1 MYRFLEQILLSN
13 AVYNAFLILMCA
25 FAAGL
30 FIVLSL
36 LYDGDPLF
44 WVNIVAASVFAVF
57 FGGALLCTKK
67 EVTMHIFVRLTIS
80 IIVIASLI
88 GLNIFLSTLNIEGDA
103 WIFFR
108 SVGMQMLLFLTA
120 VILFY
125 LLNKKIF
132 GSFRTFLLTAIAT
145 FAPAVVFGLYI
156 LLFAPLVQT
165 DDGSF
170 LTCFVWKVNLP
181 HFVGVAVFMVYGY
194 IVCIISTFPPK
205 NGDTTTLMQ
214 FIASL
219 RRRPASGT
227 SFVLNSPEN
236 QV

>member
-1 MYRFLEQILLSN
+1 MYPFLKKILLSN

-36 LYDGDPLF
+36 IYDGDPLF

-67 EVTMHIFVRLTIS
+67 EVNLRGFARLAIS
-80 IIVIASLI
+80 ITIIASQI
-88 GLNIFLSTLNIEGDA
+88 WLNVLFSTFNIQSDA

-108 SVGMQMLLFLTA
+108 SIGMQMTLFLTA
-120 VILFY
+120 IMLFY
-125 LLNKKIF
+125 QLNKQII
-132 GSFRTFLLTAIAT
+132 GSFRTFLLTTIAT
-145 FAPAVVFGLYI
+145 FAPAVLFGLYI

-170 LTCFVWKVNLP
+170 LTCFLWKVNLP
-181 HFVGVAVFMVYGY
+181 NFIGVSVFMVYGY
-194 IVCIISTFPPK
+194 VVCIIITFPPK
-205 NGDTTTLMQ
+205 HEDTTTLMQ

-219 RRRPASGT
+219 RRRPTSGT
-227 SFVLNSPEN
+227 SFVLNA
-236 QV
+236 QVEQV